1 MEESLAKLNSECLLI
16 LILLA
21 FINWLC
27 SLVRPFFT
35 PPYEFILT
43 EYSKHKRD
51 GRNWYSP
58 PFYSGPGGYKM
69 CLCVITEAILVFEG
83 SILVCIYLM
92 RGEYDDRL
100 VWPFRGNITV
110 QLVNQSSDQ
119 KHQEWTFK
127 FDDNSLVS
135 SARSRVTSGERAI
148 SGCEKAFFSLLSSKD
163 ELNTLY
169 VKDDCVKF
177 RVTSV

>member
-1 MEESLAKLNSECLLI
+1 
-16 LILLA
+16 
-21 FINWLC
+21 
-27 SLVRPFFT
+27 
-35 PPYEFILT
+35 
-43 EYSKHKRD
+43 
-51 GRNWYSP
+51 
-58 PFYSGPGGYKM
+58 M

-92 RGEYDDRL
+92 RGECDDRL
-100 VWPFRGNITV
+100 AWPFRGNITI

-148 SGCEKAFFSLLSSKD
+148 NGCEKAFFSLLSSKD
-163 ELNTLY
+163 KLNTLY
-169 VKDDCVKF
+169 LKDDCVKF